1 MVGRER
7 FPSTTGDREVQ
18 ASSNVGSH
26 TKREREFA
34 GMEAEVVVFIEKIQ
48 TEERAHRVSRWVNY
62 LVCFL

>member
-1 MVGRER
+1 MSGVTQRE
-7 FPSTTGDREVQ
+7 
-18 ASSNVGSH
+18 
-26 TKREREFA
+26 REREFA